1 MALPQS
7 EIDKWEDEF
16 AISLQDQ
23 AFYQE
28 AAAKEYSALIF
39 ASRVLGNEINWTK
52 VNRAIIDRWSRSGL
66 ERIKSA
72 AWKKLGG
79 NRDEK
84 S

>member
-1 MALPQS
+1 MALLQS

-16 AISLQDQ
+16 VEFLQDQ

-39 ASRVLGNEINWTK
+39 ANHVLGNEIDWTK
-52 VNRAIIDRWSRSGL
+52 INNSIINRWSKSGL

-72 AWKKLGG
+72 AWKELGG
-79 NRDEK
+79 T
-84 S
+84 